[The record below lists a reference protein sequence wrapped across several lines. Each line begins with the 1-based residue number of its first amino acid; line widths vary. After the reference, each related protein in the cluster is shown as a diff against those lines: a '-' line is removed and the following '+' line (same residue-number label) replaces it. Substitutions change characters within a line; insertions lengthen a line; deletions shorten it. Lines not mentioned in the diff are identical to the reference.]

1 MSNFEIKLVVVGAG
15 GVGKSAITVYYVQ
28 RYFIEEYDPTI
39 EDAYRKQIIL
49 DEVTFVVD
57 ILDTAGEE
65 EYSAMRDQ
73 YMRSGEGFIVVYS
86 ITDKSS
92 NEELVTYIEQILRV
106 KDVDYIPM
114 VIIGNKC
121 DLESDR
127 QVETQAG
134 EIVAEI
140 HKAAFFETSAKFGI
154 NIDEAIVA
162 LSKKIVQIRSIGNAK
177 NKSEKKKP
185 CVVC

>member
-73 YMRSGEGFIVVYS
+73 YMRSGEGFIVVYP

-92 NEELVTYIEQILRV
+92 IEELATYIDQILRV
-106 KDVDYIPM
+106 KDVDNVPM

-134 EIVAEI
+134 EMVAAR

-154 NIDEAIVA
+154 NVDEAINA
-162 LSKKIVQIRSIGNAK
+162 LSKKIAQIRSIGENTK
-177 NKSEKKKP
+177 NKT
-185 CVVC
+185 